1 MVEYMVIYVDMDKIA
16 MFTEN
21 EDLCAILLKP
31 FEMGKSHI
39 IRSHL
44 FVTFCLFFF
53 RLHSIVAVLCC
64 FIAINQ
70 LSSQ

>member
-39 IRSHL
+39 IRRHL
-44 FVTFCLFFF
+44 FV
-53 RLHSIVAVLCC
+53 C
-64 FIAINQ
+64 F
-70 LSSQ
+70 